1 MEKPIDGPFR
11 PRFGSRFKTQSGVE
25 MRLSVLATAA
35 LAALSVGAA
44 QAQTPERREVGNIV
58 YEGVPPTPPAL
69 QAAISPYYNARAAVF
84 EDWLPDGSILIATRF
99 GDTNQIHRVKA
110 PGAARTQLTYF
121 NEPINWARTV
131 PGTDRY
137 LYFRDVGGAEYYQ
150 AYVRDL
156 AGTETQLTA
165 PNTRNQSFVFSKDG
179 KLVAWTQVTPGDPNY
194 DIALADPANPASRR
208 IVHEG
213 KGAMSPIDI
222 APDGKRILVQRYA
235 GATNVEL
242 FVLDIAS
249 GALTQISPTDRKVS
263 YADAAFVR
271 GGQSVIALS
280 DDGAEVT
287 RPVLIDLKTGQ
298 TRDLE
303 PGAKWG
309 AEGLTVSGDVVA
321 YSVNEEGY
329 SRVALVNAA
338 TGKALAAPKLPMGVL
353 TALKFSPDGRQLGLS
368 LSTSTASCDV
378 WTYDLAKQSL
388 TRWTESEL
396 GGLDARR
403 MVEPKLF
410 RYPTFDGKQIP
421 AFVYKPAGKTG
432 KLPVVIQIHGG
443 PESQEQP
450 SFSPRRQSWVN
461 ELGAAVIIP
470 NVRGS
475 TGYGKTYT
483 NLDNAEK
490 REDSVKDIGA
500 LLDWIKTQ
508 PDLDADRVAVVGQ
521 SYGGYMVLAVAGHY
535 NDRIAGAIDLYG
547 ISDWVTF
554 LQNTE
559 GYRRDLRRAEYGDER
574 DPKMRAV
581 FDAIAPIRMSDRM
594 KKPMMVFQGANDPR
608 VPRSE
613 SEQMV
618 AKLRA
623 QGTEVW
629 YVLAK
634 DEGHGIFKK
643 ANQEAVR
650 ATEVVFLKK
659 VLGVQ

>member
-1 MEKPIDGPFR
+1 
-11 PRFGSRFKTQSGVE
+11 
-25 MRLSVLATAA
+25 MRLSVLVTAA
-35 LAALSVGAA
+35 AIATGAALSVGAA
-44 QAQTPERREVGNIV
+44 QAQTIERREVGNIV
-58 YEGVPPTPPAL
+58 YDGVPPTPPAV
-69 QAAISPYYNARAAVF
+69 QAAINPYYNARAAVF

-131 PGTDRY
+131 PGTSRY

-150 AYVRDL
+150 AYVREL
-156 AGTETQLTA
+156 TGGEILLTA
-165 PNTRNQSFVFSKDG
+165 PNTRNQSFVFSHDG

-194 DIALADPANPASRR
+194 DIALADPANPAGRR

-213 KGAMSPIDI
+213 TGAMQPLDI
-222 APDGKRILVQRYA
+222 ASDGKRILVQRYA

-242 FVLDIAS
+242 FVLDVAS
-249 GALTQISPTDRKVS
+249 GALTQISPKDRKVA
-263 YADAAFVR
+263 YADASFVK
-271 GGQSVIALS
+271 GGQAVIALS

-287 RPVLIDLKTGQ
+287 RPVLIDLKTGA

-309 AEGLTVSGDVVA
+309 AEALSVSGDVVA
-321 YSVNEEGY
+321 YAINEEGY
-329 SRVALVNAA
+329 SRVALVNVA
-338 TGKALAAPKLPMGVL
+338 TGKALASPKLPVGVL
-353 TALKFSPDGRQLGLS
+353 TAMKFSPDGKRLGLS
-368 LSTSTASCDV
+368 LSTSTASGDV
-378 WTYDLAKQSL
+378 WTYELASQGL

-396 GGLDARR
+396 GGLDAKR
-403 MVEPKLF
+403 MVEPTLF

-421 AFVYKPAGKTG
+421 AFVYKPAKDKNGGKTG

-443 PESQEQP
+443 PEGQEQP

-475 TGYGKTYT
+475 SGYGKTYV

-500 LLDWIKTQ
+500 LLDWVATQ
-508 PDLDADRVAVVGQ
+508 PDLDASRVAVVGQ

-574 DPKMRAV
+574 VPAMRAV
-581 FDAIAPIRMSDRM
+581 FDKIAPIRMSDRM

-659 VLGVQ
+659 VLGVK